1 MQHPHLLPTHQVW
14 SLPGY
19 IVVAMEL
26 GDGSLL
32 ELLDAYQIEYQT
44 AVEGELLCRYLTQA
58 ADALDYLN
66 PAVHSHEGRR
76 VGWQHCDIKPS
87 NLLLVGDG
95 IKVCDFGLSKTTHG
109 PLTPYPCCGTL
120 DFAAP
125 EIHRNMLSEKSD
137 QYSLAVTYY
146 YLRTGKFPFPTP
158 LSRFDRQ
165 YSYTRPVLN
174 LSRVPAAEQKVLER
188 ALSTQPEHRWDS
200 CSTMM
205 KYLYDALTNGGSSMT
220 SSICVQATADAP

>member
-1 MQHPHLLPTHQVW
+1 
-14 SLPGY
+14 
-19 IVVAMEL
+19 
-26 GDGSLL
+26 
-32 ELLDAYQIEYQT
+32 
-44 AVEGELLCRYLTQA
+44 
-58 ADALDYLN
+58 
-66 PAVHSHEGRR
+66 
-76 VGWQHCDIKPS
+76 
-87 NLLLVGDG
+87 
-95 IKVCDFGLSKTTHG
+95 
-109 PLTPYPCCGTL
+109 
-120 DFAAP
+120 
-125 EIHRNMLSEKSD
+125 MLSEKSD